1 MKKTG
6 LEKKLNI
13 VSLDIPYPPD
23 YGGAVDIFQR
33 LSSLKKME
41 VKINLL
47 CTSIMLC
54 HNTISSIFDFSSISQ
69 RKKIIE

>member
-6 LEKKLNI
+6 LEKKINI

-41 VKINLL
+41 VKINLHCYYYNRNPATELEKL
-47 CTSIMLC
+47 C
-54 HNTISSIFDFSSISQ
+54 F
-69 RKKIIE
+69 